1 MARVTGLNNEGKT
14 ETDKIMSK
22 ITNNNQLRMDLLEA
36 YEMLKGDPRR
46 LNQVAELANT
56 AGKVISATKLEI
68 EYQLYRKKV
77 KDFPEI
83 DFMENK

>member
-1 MARVTGLNNEGKT
+1 MP
-14 ETDKIMSK
+14 K
-22 ITNNNQLRMDLLEA
+22 ITNNNQLRRDLLEA

-56 AGKVISATKLEI
+56 AGKVIQSTKLEI

-83 DFMENK
+83 DFMEGK